1 MSKRNLPTRKPHE
14 CDVCHNYR
22 GEKAAHLRNHLAH
35 TGCGNALKL
44 RNATSQK
51 RQQTIHKDI
60 RCEPSLSL
68 SISSNDFPN
77 FDASTFTKHD
87 IPESPPPPKKPRM
100 TVEEVTD
107 DDFSGAGAELG
118 GETGKN
124 GFQRFKDTKHEKSE
138 EMWSPF
144 KSHKEWQLARWLMLS
159 GVSHGDIDSFAK
171 LPIIQDELH
180 SSFKDKRTFVK
191 KIDAL
196 PTVHGG
202 WICKE
207 LEIVGNIMKK
217 ATDGT
222 EVPMTEE
229 VELWRRDPIECI
241 KELME
246 DSRFEEHMRYAPERM
261 FTDETMHMRA
271 IDEMWTGD
279 WWWATQKLLPEG
291 STIAPIILA
300 SDKTQL
306 STLSGD
312 KSAWPGYRLFH
323 DCMGMLLEELIVA
336 GDPHKGGVKMLC
348 SDGKIRFVFP
358 LLAAYVADFPE
369 QCLVVCCQENRCPK
383 CTAQEKELGDPLHSI
398 LRDPDRTIQS
408 LQKAANGEN
417 TSAVTL
423 GLRLV
428 TPFWASLPLCNIFHC
443 ITPDILHQLH
453 KGVFK
458 DHIVKWSTRAVT
470 GKSKKERER
479 EIDIRFQSMP
489 RHPTLRHFK
498 QGISL
503 ITQWTGHE
511 YKNMEKIFLGV
522 ISGATESEEIVLCVR
537 AILDFIEYSQFSLHT
552 DESLEKMDEALR
564 TFHCHKD
571 AAFVDTGV
579 RQAFNIPKV
588 HSMNHYTPMILSI
601 GAAPGY
607 NTEWSERLHIDFA
620 KLAYRAS
627 NRRDYIKQMTHWL
640 DRREKVL
647 WFTRFLDWALEK
659 DRIDWLATR
668 EVDEEENEEAVT
680 IPEFGEALQ
689 VEGIRTNLQYGE
701 STCMVAKRTPVTNIT
716 IESLDS
722 DFGCSTFVYAM
733 ERFLREQNLLRSD
746 YWDAQP
752 AKYSLYK
759 QFRVIV
765 LPTLEISNSP
775 IVDVVHATATQP
787 AVLSG
792 RGKRKYTPAQ
802 FETVLARK
810 SLPDSREDLDV
821 LGKDGLHVA
830 QVRAIFDLPGQLGSF
845 PHPLAYVEWFT
856 PLRKLDKVTRMY
868 RVERSIRGQ
877 NSCHLVPFY
886 GKHADPTW
894 SSEKVL
900 DQCEHFYLN
909 PYLRPIDFVLLR
921 PKDNN

>member
-1 MSKRNLPTRKPHE
+1 
-14 CDVCHNYR
+14 
-22 GEKAAHLRNHLAH
+22 
-35 TGCGNALKL
+35 
-44 RNATSQK
+44 
-51 RQQTIHKDI
+51 
-60 RCEPSLSL
+60 
-68 SISSNDFPN
+68 
-77 FDASTFTKHD
+77 
-87 IPESPPPPKKPRM
+87 M

-107 DDFSGAGAELG
+107 NGDSSPGMSRNHFVSVDFSGAGAELG
-118 GETGKN
+118 GEKWKN
-124 GFQRFKDTKHEKSE
+124 GFQRFKNTKQEKSE

-144 KSHKEWQLARWLMLS
+144 KSRKEWQLARWLMLS

-171 LPIIQDELH
+171 LSIIQDELH
-180 SSFKDKRTFVK
+180 SSFKDKRTFLK

-196 PTVHGG
+196 PTVRGG

-217 ATDGT
+217 AADGT

-246 DSRFEEHMRYAPERM
+246 DPQFEEHMRYAPERM
-261 FTDETMHMRA
+261 FTNETMHMRA

-312 KSAWPGYRLFH
+312 KSAWPVYLTLGNIESSVRRKPSEQASILIGYIPVSKLECFTKDARSVEGYRLFH

-383 CTAQEKELGDPLHSI
+383 CTAQEKELGDPLHSV

-408 LQKAANGEN
+408 LQKAANGDN

-423 GLRLV
+423 GLRPI

-470 GKSKKERER
+470 GKSKKEREK
-479 EIDIRFQSMP
+479 EVDTRFQSMP
-489 RHPTLRHFK
+489 GHPTLRHFK

-522 ISGATESEEIVLCVR
+522 ISGATESGEIVLCVW

-552 DESLEKMDEALR
+552 NESLERMDEALR
-564 TFHCHKD
+564 TFHAHKD
-571 AAFVDTGV
+571 AAFVDTGIQ
-579 RQAFNIPKV
+579 QAFNIPKV

-627 NRRDYIKQMTHWL
+627 NKRDYIKQMTCWL

-659 DRIDWLATR
+659 DHIDWLATSK
-668 EVDEEENEEAVT
+668 VDDEENEEAIT
-680 IPEFGEALQ
+680 IPEFGEPLQ
-689 VEGIRTNLQYGE
+689 VERIRTNLQYGE
-701 STCMVAKRTPVTNIT
+701 STCMVAKRTPVNNIT
-716 IESLDS
+716 IETLDS

-746 YWDAQP
+746 YWDAQL
-752 AKYSLYK
+752 AK
-759 QFRVIV
+759 
-765 LPTLEISNSP
+765 
-775 IVDVVHATATQP
+775 
-787 AVLSG
+787 
-792 RGKRKYTPAQ
+792 
-802 FETVLARK
+802 
-810 SLPDSREDLDV
+810 
-821 LGKDGLHVA
+821 
-830 QVRAIFDLPGQLGSF
+830 
-845 PHPLAYVEWFT
+845 
-856 PLRKLDKVTRMY
+856 
-868 RVERSIRGQ
+868 
-877 NSCHLVPFY
+877 
-886 GKHADPTW
+886 
-894 SSEKVL
+894 
-900 DQCEHFYLN
+900 
-909 PYLRPIDFVLLR
+909 
-921 PKDNN
+921 

>member
-1 MSKRNLPTRKPHE
+1 
-14 CDVCHNYR
+14 
-22 GEKAAHLRNHLAH
+22 
-35 TGCGNALKL
+35 
-44 RNATSQK
+44 
-51 RQQTIHKDI
+51 
-60 RCEPSLSL
+60 
-68 SISSNDFPN
+68 
-77 FDASTFTKHD
+77 
-87 IPESPPPPKKPRM
+87 M

-107 DDFSGAGAELG
+107 NGDSSPGMSRNQFVSVNFSGAGAELE
-118 GETGKN
+118 GETWKN
-124 GFQRFKDTKHEKSE
+124 GFQQFKDTKQEKSE

-144 KSHKEWQLARWLMLS
+144 KSRKEWQLARWLMLS

-171 LPIIQDELH
+171 LSIIQDELH
-180 SSFKDKRTFVK
+180 SSFKDKCTFLK

-196 PTVHGG
+196 PTVRGG

-217 ATDGT
+217 AADGT
-222 EVPMTEE
+222 EVPMTEG

-246 DSRFEEHMRYAPERM
+246 DPR
-261 FTDETMHMRA
+261 
-271 IDEMWTGD
+271 
-279 WWWATQKLLPEG
+279 
-291 STIAPIILA
+291 
-300 SDKTQL
+300 
-306 STLSGD
+306 
-312 KSAWPGYRLFH
+312 
-323 DCMGMLLEELIVA
+323 
-336 GDPHKGGVKMLC
+336 
-348 SDGKIRFVFP
+348 
-358 LLAAYVADFPE
+358 
-369 QCLVVCCQENRCPK
+369 
-383 CTAQEKELGDPLHSI
+383 
-398 LRDPDRTIQS
+398 
-408 LQKAANGEN
+408 
-417 TSAVTL
+417 
-423 GLRLV
+423 
-428 TPFWASLPLCNIFHC
+428 LPLCNIFHC

-458 DHIVKWSTRAVT
+458 DHIVRWSTRAVT

-479 EIDIRFQSMP
+479 EIDIWFQSMP

-498 QGISL
+498 CYFWCHQ
-503 ITQWTGHE
+503 
-511 YKNMEKIFLGV
+511 
-522 ISGATESEEIVLCVR
+522 SEEIILCVR

-564 TFHCHKD
+564 LEKMDEALRSFHSHKD
-571 AAFVDTGV
+571 AAFVDTGI

-588 HSMNHYTPMILSI
+588 HSMKYYTPMTLSI

-627 NRRDYIKQMTHWL
+627 NRRDYIKQMTRWL

-668 EVDEEENEEAVT
+668 EVDEEENKEAVT

-733 ERFLREQNLLRSD
+733 ERFLCEQNLLQSD

-759 QFRVIV
+759 QFWVIV
-765 LPTLEISNSP
+765 LPTLEFSNSS
-775 IVDVVHATATQP
+775 IVDVVHATAAQP

-810 SLPDSREDLDV
+810 SLPDSQEDLDV

-830 QVRAIFDLPGQLGSF
+830 QVHAIFDLPSQLGSF

-856 PLRKLDKVTRMY
+856 PLRKLDKVTQMY
-868 RVERSIRGQ
+868 RVERSMRGKIH
-877 NSCHLVPFY
+877 NSSIIPITYIACSCHLVPFY
-886 GKHADPTW
+886 GKHADPSW

-900 DQCEHFYLN
+900 DQCQHFYLN

>member
-1 MSKRNLPTRKPHE
+1 
-14 CDVCHNYR
+14 
-22 GEKAAHLRNHLAH
+22 
-35 TGCGNALKL
+35 
-44 RNATSQK
+44 
-51 RQQTIHKDI
+51 
-60 RCEPSLSL
+60 
-68 SISSNDFPN
+68 
-77 FDASTFTKHD
+77 
-87 IPESPPPPKKPRM
+87 
-100 TVEEVTD
+100 
-107 DDFSGAGAELG
+107 
-118 GETGKN
+118 
-124 GFQRFKDTKHEKSE
+124 
-138 EMWSPF
+138 
-144 KSHKEWQLARWLMLS
+144 
-159 GVSHGDIDSFAK
+159 
-171 LPIIQDELH
+171 
-180 SSFKDKRTFVK
+180 
-191 KIDAL
+191 
-196 PTVHGG
+196 
-202 WICKE
+202 
-207 LEIVGNIMKK
+207 
-217 ATDGT
+217 
-222 EVPMTEE
+222 MTEG
-229 VELWRRDPIECI
+229 VELWRREPIECI

-246 DSRFEEHMRYAPERM
+246 DPQM
-261 FTDETMHMRA
+261 FTNETMHMRA

-279 WWWATQKLLPEG
+279 WWWAMQKLLPEG

-312 KSAWPGYRLFH
+312 KSAWPVYLMLGNIESSVRQKPSKQASILIGYIPGYRLFH

-336 GDPHKGGVKMLC
+336 GDPRKGG
-348 SDGKIRFVFP
+348 
-358 LLAAYVADFPE
+358 
-369 QCLVVCCQENRCPK
+369 CLIVCCQENWCLK
-383 CTAQEKELGDPLHSI
+383 CTAQKKELGDPLHSI

-408 LQKAANGEN
+408 LQKAANGDN

-489 RHPTLRHFK
+489 HHPTLRHFK

-522 ISGATESEEIVLCVR
+522 ISGATESEEIVLCVQ

-552 DESLEKMDEALR
+552 DESLERMDEALR
-564 TFHCHKD
+564 TFHSHKD
-571 AAFVDTGV
+571 AAFVDTGI
-579 RQAFNIPKV
+579 RQAFNIPEV

-607 NTEWSERLHIDFA
+607 NT
-620 KLAYRAS
+620 
-627 NRRDYIKQMTHWL
+627 RDYIKQMTRWL

-647 WFTRFLDWALEK
+647 WFTHFLDWALEK
-659 DRIDWLATR
+659 DHIDWLATR
-668 EVDEEENEEAVT
+668 EVDEEETEEAVT

-689 VEGIRTNLQYGE
+689 VEGIRTNLQYRKT
-701 STCMVAKRTPVTNIT
+701 TCMVAKQTPVTNIT

-759 QFRVIV
+759 QFWVIV
-765 LPTLEISNSP
+765 LPTLEFSNSS
-775 IVDVVHATATQP
+775 IVDVMHATAAQP

-792 RGKRKYTPAQ
+792 CGKCKYTPAQ

-821 LGKDGLHVA
+821 LAKDGLHVA
-830 QVRAIFDLPGQLGSF
+830 QVRAIFDLPSQLGSF

-856 PLRKLDKVTRMY
+856 PLRKLDKVTQMY
-868 RVERSIRGQ
+868 RVERSMRGKIR
-877 NSCHLVPFY
+877 NSSIIPITYIARSCHLVPFY
-886 GKHADPTW
+886 SKHADPSW

-900 DQCEHFYLN
+900 DQCQHFYLN

-921 PKDNN
+921 PKDND